1 MRTGICLFAA
11 FPVTVSLARQNREL
25 FEAEEGG
32 EGSVYTLHKGTC
44 EFYGGFCVTVMQTH
58 SRWSF

>member
-1 MRTGICLFAA
+1 MRTGICLFAT

-32 EGSVYTLHKGTC
+32 EGSMYTLHKGTC
-44 EFYGGFCVTVMQTH
+44 EFYGGFCVTVM
-58 SRWSF
+58 